1 MEEKPTVRPV
11 KKILTFLQVLFYSRR
26 NERGARIWTLQPSPR
41 RRPMSYKEKVDRIRA
56 EIDAIA
62 RACGRDGRDISI
74 IAISKTFSA
83 DTVQKAINEGI
94 RVFGENRIQEAK
106 AKIPGLHGEFSFHL
120 VGHLQSNKARDAVGL
135 FDLIH
140 SIDKLSTAVV
150 VDTEAGRINKVQKI
164 LVQVNT
170 SGEESKSG
178 TGTGEAPGLCRGIL
192 GLRNLE
198 LLGLMTIGPLTGDEA
213 RVRASFR
220 ELAGLLK
227 AINAG
232 LGTTMRELSMGMSSD
247 YRIAVEEGATMVRI
261 GSAIFGARD

>member
-1 MEEKPTVRPV
+1 VR
-11 KKILTFLQVLFYSRR
+11 T
-26 NERGARIWTLQPSPR
+26 WTLPPSPHK
-41 RRPMSYKEKVDRIRA
+41 RPMSYREKVDSIRA

-62 RACGRDGRDISI
+62 RSFGRDGRDVSI
-74 IAISKTFSA
+74 VAVSKTFSA

-135 FDLIH
+135 FDMIH
-140 SIDKLSTAVV
+140 SIDKPSTALV

-178 TGTGEAPGLCRGIL
+178 TGVDEALDLCRGIL
-192 GLRNLE
+192 GLKNLE
-198 LLGLMTIGPLTGDEA
+198 LLGLMTIGPLTGDEV
-213 RVRASFR
+213 RVRTSFR
-220 ELAGLLK
+220 ELAELLK
-227 AINAG
+227 TINAE
-232 LGTTMRELSMGMSSD
+232 LGTSMRELSMGMSSD

-261 GSAIFGARD
+261 GSAIFGTRD